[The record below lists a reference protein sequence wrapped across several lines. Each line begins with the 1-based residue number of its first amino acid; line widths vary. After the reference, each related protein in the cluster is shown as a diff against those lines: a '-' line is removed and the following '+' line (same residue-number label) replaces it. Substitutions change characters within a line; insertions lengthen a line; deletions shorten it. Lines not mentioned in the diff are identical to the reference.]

1 MEITSLL
8 QKFRAFP
15 FFNRR
20 YKDRLNIF
28 ISLPARQK
36 GGGSNTFSYNFN
48 KWIAKNRSK
57 YNIVYNIGKADRAI
71 VIADK
76 MDIKNL
82 EKAKDKGC
90 FIIHRLDEHVE
101 PEEDDYRRKKHAYIK
116 ELNRF
121 ADITVFQSN
130 FVFENM
136 YPFLDRPE
144 KYEIIHNGADP
155 EEFYPD
161 DQPGKFI
168 GHVTWGT
175 GGKKRLDMLYETIKA
190 NPEESFLLVGNH
202 SMSKY
207 DFTDLAN
214 VNYAGT
220 VKRQQMPFFLHKM
233 KFLYFPSENDPCP
246 NTVIEAILAGVPV
259 CYNPLGG
266 TKELVRGCGLPLQ
279 EFSTM
284 LRDHLLFR
292 QRCLLRKDLYFD
304 SVALRYMG
312 LK

>member
-1 MEITSLL
+1 MEIISLL

-20 YKDRLNIF
+20 CKDRLNIF

-71 VIADK
+71 VIANK
-76 MDIKNL
+76 MDIKRL
-82 EKAKDKGC
+82 AKAKDKGC

-101 PEEDDYRRKKHAYIK
+101 PVEDEYRRKKHAHIK

-175 GGKKRLDMLYETIKA
+175 GGKKRLDMLYETIRA
-190 NPEESFLLVGNH
+190 NPEERFLLVGNH
-202 SMSKY
+202 SASKY
-207 DFTDLAN
+207 NFTDLAN

-266 TKELVRGCGLPLQ
+266 TKELVKDCGTELSGYQ
-279 EFSTM
+279 DMNANIEN
-284 LRDHLLFR
+284 FR
-292 QRCLLRKDLYFD
+292 TECLKRTDLHFYYT
-304 SVALRYMG
+304 AERY
-312 LK
+312 LEL